1 MTTPLGSILPSQRNP
16 TKVKLVSGE
25 ETVVQTT
32 DEAVWF
38 NRTRDLYAKQLKFTE
53 QTDLADLDRLLI
65 LELMVFRWTQQ
76 LSKGEDYDGEMLNEK
91 QMVGDLKLYSD
102 QINKVKESM
111 GLTKKQR
118 DAASQDG
125 NFALWFQDTLSR
137 AKLFGIHRQ
146 NQLNQMLALGK
157 ELFFIVNT
165 FDRSDA
171 EERQKFGFETEHHIL
186 QWIRERMQPEFDEL
200 DEYFRTHEQRTWIRD
215 L

>member
-1 MTTPLGSILPSQRNP
+1 MTTPVQNLLTPLRNA
-16 TKVKLVSGE
+16 TKVKLISGE
-25 ETVVQTT
+25 ETTVQTV

-38 NRTRDLYAKQLKFTE
+38 DRTRDLYSAQLRFTE
-53 QTDLADLDRLLI
+53 QTDLADLDRLLV

-91 QMVGDLKLYSD
+91 QMVSDLKVFSD

-118 DAASQDG
+118 DAANNDG
-125 NFALWFQDTLSR
+125 NFAAWFQDTLSR
-137 AKLFGIHRQ
+137 AKLFGLHRQ

-157 ELFFIVNT
+157 ELFFIVET
-165 FDRSDA
+165 YDRSDD
-171 EERQKFGFETEHHIL
+171 EERGKFGFQNEHDIL
-186 QWIRERMQPEFDEL
+186 EWIRNRMKPEFDEL
-200 DEYFRTHEQRTWIRD
+200 DEYFRTHEQRTWVKD